1 MPRLRPERSL
11 ASLFFFPGGGGSN
24 KPAPPPPQAAA
35 AGKVGVG
42 EEALFVPRRGSP
54 NRRCLLLAPACGFDG
69 ASFLPGRPGREEAPG
84 NPSPL
89 GVGRVPSPEGG
100 RAGRFPSGSFRH
112 GHASLPLPLPPDFS
126 RDRLSLA
133 QGRPC
138 PRLPSSQP
146 TTSRSAASNSP
157 GGGSS
162 TGRPAW
168 VGREAG
174 GDLCPHPPD
183 FALSSSP
190 GARGRGCVWFLLWS
204 VTDLLGWR
212 WQDWLGRGGVG
223 EKRHISV
230 FKSNYLP
237 PHTHTPQE
245 DPSPGLANAFPALPA

>member
-1 MPRLRPERSL
+1 M
-11 ASLFFFPGGGGSN
+11 
-24 KPAPPPPQAAA
+24 
-35 AGKVGVG
+35 
-42 EEALFVPRRGSP
+42 PRRGSP

-190 GARGRGCVWFLLWS
+190 GARGRGCVCVVPPLECHRFAGLEVARL
-204 VTDLLGWR
+204 
-212 WQDWLGRGGVG
+212 VG
-223 EKRHISV
+223 EGRSGGKKTHFRIQIQLSP
-230 FKSNYLP
+230 P